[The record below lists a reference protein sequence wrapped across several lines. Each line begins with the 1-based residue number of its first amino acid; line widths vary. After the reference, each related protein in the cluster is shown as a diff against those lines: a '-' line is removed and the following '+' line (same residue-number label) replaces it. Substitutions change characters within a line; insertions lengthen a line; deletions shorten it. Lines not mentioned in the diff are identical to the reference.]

1 MITTRL
7 SPHLTLRFKKY
18 LRQNTFENS
27 NKEINVVFKNI
38 ICTVVF
44 LISGIVLSQ
53 TMGDYRSIGDGD
65 WTDPANWEYYNG
77 TTWVAATYYPGDPL
91 GPTTNDVF
99 VIGGNTIILSSD
111 ILGSMSS
118 VTIGDGITPPLDRI
132 ELIADA
138 FLNTLILFAN
148 DGGVMDWEN
157 SVDLILPAGAAFIV
171 ALDDPDD
178 PNDVGGFL
186 DNSIPCSSS
195 KRLRIGDA
203 IFASCNGEGGGQDNP
218 FSFADLMANGGS
230 IYVAPSSNSPICEG
244 EDLNLMANPSGTG
257 ATDPTNIFV
266 WTGTGPGG
274 YTFNSTDQDPVVSGL
289 EVGTYTYEVTITH
302 QIVFTFTASIEVVVN
317 PLPTAIASNSSP
329 VCPNTDI
336 TLNETGGDAVSWF
349 WTTNSSSATIVDATS
364 QMPIVTGAVNGDI
377 FTVEIT
383 DSNGCVITDTTT
395 VTVEDLI
402 DPVPGC
408 PSDIFQGTDATGCN
422 AVVTWTEPTVSDN
435 CSVTSFISTHSP
447 GDTFPLGTT
456 TVTYTATDA
465 GGNTSSC
472 SFDIT
477 ITDDDAPVISGCPA
491 DISQGNDATS
501 CNAVVTWTE
510 PTASDNC
517 GVTSFTSTHSPGD
530 TFSLGTTTVTYT
542 AMDATGNT
550 STCSFDITVTD
561 DEDPV
566 ITCPGDITQTADAGV
581 CQAVVTVPL
590 ATVTDNCGAT
600 ITNDYNGGG
609 ADASDTYPLGTTTV
623 TFTATDAAGNSVTCS
638 IDITVT
644 DDEDPVITCPGDITQ
659 TADAGV
665 CEAVVTVPLATVTDN
680 CGATITN
687 DYNGGG
693 ADASDTYPVGTTTVT
708 FTAIDVTGNSV
719 SCSIDITITDDEAPV
734 ITLTGSDPQVLESCS
749 SYVELGASV
758 SDCEPGLVV
767 VIDSSAVDMSTPGN
781 YTVTYN
787 VTDTAGNAA
796 TEVTRTV
803 SVVDTTAPVITL
815 TGSDPQVLE
824 SCSSYVELGASVS
837 DCEPG
842 LVVVID
848 SSA

>member
-203 IFASCNGEGGGQDNP
+203 IFASCNGEGGGQDDP

-257 ATDPTNIFV
+257 ATDPTNTFV

-274 YTFNSTDQDPVVSGL
+274 YSFNSTLQDPVVSGL
-289 EVGTYTYEVTITH
+289 SIGTYTYEVTITH

-317 PLPTAIASNSSP
+317 PLPNAVASNSSP
-329 VCPNTDI
+329 ACPNADI
-336 TLNETGGDAVSWF
+336 ILNETGGDAVSWL
-349 WTTNSSSATIVDATS
+349 WSSNGSSTFDDNTS
-364 QMPIVTGAVNGDI
+364 QTPIASGAVDGEI

-383 DSNGCVITDTTT
+383 DINGCIITDTTT

-408 PSDIFQGTDATGCN
+408 PSDIFQGTDASGCN

-435 CSVTSFISTHSP
+435 CSVTSFTSTHSP

-477 ITDDDAPVISGCPA
+477 ITDDDNPAIICPPDVLVNVDAGLCTASGVDLGSTPTGSDNCSVA
-491 DISQGNDATS
+491 SVVNDAP
-501 CNAVVTWTE
+501 AVFPLGDTTVTWTVTDGSGNTATCE
-510 PTASDNC
+510 QTVTVEDNVDPTAIC
-517 GVTSFTSTHSPGD
+517 Q
-530 TFSLGTTTVTYT
+530 
-542 AMDATGNT
+542 
-550 STCSFDITVTD
+550 DITVQLD
-561 DEDPV
+561 ASGNAS
-566 ITCPGDITQTADAGV
+566 ITPSDIDNGSNDACGIQSLAIDV
-581 CQAVVTVPL
+581 NSFDCGNIGPNTVTL
-590 ATVTDNCGAT
+590 TVTDNNNNVSTCTA
-600 ITNDYNGGG
+600 
-609 ADASDTYPLGTTTV
+609 TV
-623 TFTATDAAGNSVTCS
+623 TVEDNVDPTAICQ
-638 IDITVT
+638 DITV
-644 DDEDPVITCPGDITQ
+644 Q
-659 TADAGV
+659 
-665 CEAVVTVPLATVTDN
+665 L
-680 CGATITN
+680 
-687 DYNGGG
+687 
-693 ADASDTYPVGTTTVT
+693 DAS
-708 FTAIDVTGNSV
+708 
-719 SCSIDITITDDEAPV
+719 
-734 ITLTGSDPQVLESCS
+734 
-749 SYVELGASV
+749 
-758 SDCEPGLVV
+758 
-767 VIDSSAVDMSTPGN
+767 
-781 YTVTYN
+781 
-787 VTDTAGNAA
+787 GNA
-796 TEVTRTV
+796 
-803 SVVDTTAPVITL
+803 SITPSDIDN
-815 TGSDPQVLE
+815 GSNDA
-824 SCSSYVELGASVS
+824 C
-837 DCEPG
+837 
-842 LVVVID
+842 
-848 SSA
+848 